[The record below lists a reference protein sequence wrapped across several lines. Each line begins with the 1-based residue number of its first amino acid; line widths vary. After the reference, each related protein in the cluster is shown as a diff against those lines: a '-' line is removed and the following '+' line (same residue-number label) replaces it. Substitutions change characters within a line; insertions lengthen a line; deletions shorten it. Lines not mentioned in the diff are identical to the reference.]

1 MTAVDCGQCA
11 TGNRAGA
18 RICRACGSALARR
31 CASCAAE
38 LAADARFCD
47 ECGTPV
53 DATATPVAVPTAP
66 AAVAVRKTVTVL
78 FADLGGSTGFG
89 ERTDPE
95 VSRQV
100 LARYHA
106 LLQDAIDAHAGTLA
120 KFMGDGM
127 MATFGIPEVAEDDAE
142 RAVRAGIEIQDRFAR
157 FADDVEST
165 FGELLTARVGVN
177 TGEVVIGAADADL
190 VGDALNVA
198 ARLEKACRPG
208 HVLVG
213 DETWR
218 LTRGV
223 LAYESLGEVTVAGRA
238 QPVGTYEVATSERAA
253 ETVAPFV
260 GRDAELAR
268 LVD

>member
-1 MTAVDCGQCA
+1 MD
-11 TGNRAGA
+11 AG
-18 RICRACGSALARR
+18 L
-31 CASCAAE
+31 
-38 LAADARFCD
+38 RFCD
-47 ECGTPV
+47 QCGTPV
-53 DATATPVAVPTAP
+53 EGIEAPVAP
-66 AAVAVRKTVTVL
+66 AAMPAHVRTPDAVRKTVTVL
-78 FADLGGSTGFG
+78 FADIGGSTGFG

-106 LLQDAIDAHAGTLA
+106 LLQASIDAYGGTVA

-142 RAVRAGIEIQDRFAR
+142 RAVRAGVDIQDRFAR
-157 FADDVEST
+157 FADDVEAKY
-165 FGELLTARVGVN
+165 GERLTARVGVN

-218 LTRGV
+218 VTRGV

-238 QPVGTYEVATSERAA
+238 QPVGTYEVVTSERAA

-260 GRDAELAR
+260 GRDPELAR
-268 LVD
+268 LVTAFDHACAERAAVLVTVVG